1 MISEIQVLYNVIT
14 NLIFY
19 LNSCFYGLQIHCFA
33 SFVFLICSFPIVAQI
48 NFAKLSQAMGFQ
60 RSPSS
65 KQKVKPISKENN
77 DESGGDHSINAR
89 TTSNP
94 PDSDT
99 SDASY
104 NSWMVG
110 FH

>member
-1 MISEIQVLYNVIT
+1 
-14 NLIFY
+14 
-19 LNSCFYGLQIHCFA
+19 
-33 SFVFLICSFPIVAQI
+33 
-48 NFAKLSQAMGFQ
+48 MGFQ

-77 DESGGDHSINAR
+77 DENGGDHSINAR

-94 PDSDT
+94 PDSVT